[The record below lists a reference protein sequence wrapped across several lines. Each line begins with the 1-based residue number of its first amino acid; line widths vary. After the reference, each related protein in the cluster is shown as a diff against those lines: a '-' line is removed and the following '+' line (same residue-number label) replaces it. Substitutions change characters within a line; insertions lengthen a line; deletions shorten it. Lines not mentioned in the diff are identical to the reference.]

1 MINAGVRVQGLREL
15 RMNLKKLDVEL
26 PLLLRAEMKKV
37 GDKVA
42 DRAREKVP
50 VGPEQKGHTPG
61 RARAS
66 IRAGVSGANA
76 YVAEGKK
83 AVPYMGW
90 LDFGGVLKPAGKR
103 KNTITRERIKGGR
116 FLYPTINEMHG
127 EIEAGAVAAFEAT
140 ARKARL
146 K

>member
-1 MINAGVRVQGLREL
+1 LINAGVRVQGLREL

-26 PLLLRAEMKKV
+26 PLLLRAEMRKV

-50 VGPEQKGHTPG
+50 VKTG
-61 RARAS
+61 RARDS
-66 IRAGVSGANA
+66 IRSGVSGANA

-83 AVPYMGW
+83 SVPYAGW
-90 LDFGGVLKPAGKR
+90 LDFGGVLKPVGKR